1 MIKRRWQMLAPFFTI
16 ILLLFSASCFGS
28 VTETREIEVAKP
40 RYPVPMSTVEG
51 YAKSKLVR
59 KISVER
65 IRYVWSAQTSVSFEQ
80 KKFLE
85 DSILKFS
92 NDDFELNGLKLQNT
106 SFRTGSYFFK
116 FEYEP
121 PTIKN
126 VHLSDSDVLL
136 AIQRLDPKT
145 RREYLIPLTNMM
157 LANKTLFSDE
167 RLREHWTTVLP
178 NSSFDALF
186 LKKVNDFA
194 AVKFIVKR
202 LPDEQLP
209 NQLTEA
215 LKLFDLAPFNKKICD
230 KVLAL
235 LSDDTPVFANRL
247 RGHCVSLPNVV
258 LVENV
263 SNADQPKSE
272 KIIKFV
278 VLKNKKLENEINTLT
293 NVEGVTIVDRPLLL
307 SILTLPKKYQFDNT
321 AFFGENS
328 ASRASTECLDRKLKM
343 NSTFGVKKLS
353 NLDVAA
359 LISLFKAKNFTEL
372 ESALSERLGHYANQ
386 RTLKAN
392 PCLVAPDIKNNST
405 KHHNDSKIGA
415 F

>member
-1 MIKRRWQMLAPFFTI
+1 MYASVWMLQQHFMIKRRWLMLTPFFTI
-16 ILLLFSASCFGS
+16 VLLLFSASSFGS

-40 RYPVPMSTVEG
+40 KYQVPMSTVEG
-51 YAKSKLVR
+51 YAKAKLVR

-65 IRYVWSAQTSVSFEQ
+65 IRYVWSAQTTFSLEQ
-80 KKFLE
+80 KFFFE

-92 NDDFELNGLKLQNT
+92 NDDFVLTGLQLKNT
-106 SFRTGSYFFK
+106 SFRAGSYFFK

-121 PTIKN
+121 PATKN

-145 RREYLIPLTNMM
+145 RLEYLIPLTNIM
-157 LANKTLFSDE
+157 LANKTLFSEE
-167 RLREHWTTVLP
+167 RLRAHWTTVLP

-186 LKKVNDFA
+186 LKKVKDFA
-194 AVKFIVKR
+194 AVKFIAKP

-235 LSDDTPVFANRL
+235 LPDDTPVFANRL

-293 NVEGVTIVDRPLLL
+293 NVEGVT
-307 SILTLPKKYQFDNT
+307 
-321 AFFGENS
+321 
-328 ASRASTECLDRKLKM
+328 M
-343 NSTFGVKKLS
+343 
-353 NLDVAA
+353 
-359 LISLFKAKNFTEL
+359 
-372 ESALSERLGHYANQ
+372 
-386 RTLKAN
+386 
-392 PCLVAPDIKNNST
+392 
-405 KHHNDSKIGA
+405 
-415 F
+415 